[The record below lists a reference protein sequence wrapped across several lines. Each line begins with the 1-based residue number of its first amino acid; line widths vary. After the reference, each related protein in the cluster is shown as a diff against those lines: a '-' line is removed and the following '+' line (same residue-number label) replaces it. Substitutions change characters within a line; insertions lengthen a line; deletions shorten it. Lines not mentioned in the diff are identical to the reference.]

1 MHDKN
6 VNYLKKYRRELRRK
20 MTPAEVTLWQ
30 MLRNRQL
37 DGIRFVRQ
45 YSVDNYI
52 LDFYCPQFH
61 LAIELDGD
69 VHFDE
74 FHIEKDRVR
83 SQFLENKGI
92 RILRFENFEV
102 FQYPERTLNEIRKY
116 FHNNVKPENI
126 LIL

>member
-6 VNYLKKYRRELRRK
+6 INYLKKYRRELRKK
-20 MTPAEVTLWQ
+20 MTQAEVALWQ

-45 YSVDNYI
+45 YSLNNYI
-52 LDFYCPQFH
+52 MDFYCPQFH

-74 FHIEKDRVR
+74 FHIEKDKVR
-83 SQFLENKGI
+83 AQFLENKGI

-102 FQYPERTLNEIRKY
+102 FQYPERTLNEIRRY
-116 FHNNVKPENI
+116 LHNDEKPEN
-126 LIL
+126 LLVV

>member
-6 VNYLKKYRRELRRK
+6 ANYLKKYRRELRRK
-20 MTPAEVTLWQ
+20 MTPAEVALWQ

-45 YSVDNYI
+45 YSIDNYI

-61 LAIELDGD
+61 LAIELDGN

-74 FHIEKDRVR
+74 FYIERDKIRT
-83 SQFLENKGI
+83 QFLENRGI

-102 FQYPERTLNEIRKY
+102 FQYPERTLNEIRRY
-116 FHNNVKPENI
+116 LHNDEKPEN
-126 LIL
+126 LLVV

>member
-6 VNYLKKYRRELRRK
+6 ANYLKKYRRELRQK
-20 MTPAEVTLWQ
+20 MTPAEVALWQ

-45 YSVDNYI
+45 YSIDNYI

-61 LAIELDGD
+61 LAIELDGN

-74 FHIEKDRVR
+74 FYIERDKIRT
-83 SQFLENKGI
+83 QFLENRGI

-102 FQYPERTLNEIRKY
+102 FQYPERTLNEIRRY
-116 FHNNVKPENI
+116 LHNDEKPEN
-126 LIL
+126 LLVL

>member
-6 VNYLKKYRRELRRK
+6 ANYLKKYRRELRQK
-20 MTPAEVTLWQ
+20 MTPAEVALWQ

-45 YSVDNYI
+45 YSIDNYI

-61 LAIELDGD
+61 LAIELDGN

-74 FHIEKDRVR
+74 CYIERDKIRT
-83 SQFLENKGI
+83 QFLENRGI
-92 RILRFENFEV
+92 RILRFENYEV
-102 FQYPERTLNEIRKY
+102 FQYPERTLNEIRRY
-116 FHNNVKPENI
+116 LHNDGKPEN
-126 LIL
+126 LLVL

>member
-1 MHDKN
+1 MHHKN
-6 VNYLKKYRRELRRK
+6 INYLKKYRRELRQR
-20 MTPAEVTLWQ
+20 MTPAEVALWQ

-52 LDFYCPQFH
+52 LDFYCPQSH
-61 LAIELDGD
+61 LAIELDGN

-74 FHIEKDRVR
+74 FHIEKDKVR
-83 SQFLENKGI
+83 TQFLETKGI
-92 RILRFENFEV
+92 RILRLENFEV

-116 FHNNVKPENI
+116 LHNDEKPENF
-126 LIL
+126 LIV

>member
-6 VNYLKKYRRELRRK
+6 ANYLKKYRRELRQK
-20 MTPAEVTLWQ
+20 MTPAEVALWQ

-45 YSVDNYI
+45 YSIDNYI

-61 LAIELDGD
+61 LAIELDGN

-74 FHIEKDRVR
+74 FYIERDKIRT
-83 SQFLENKGI
+83 QFLEDRGI

-102 FQYPERTLNEIRKY
+102 FQYPERTLNEIRRY
-116 FHNNVKPENI
+116 LHNDEKPEN
-126 LIL
+126 LLVV

>member
-6 VNYLKKYRRELRRK
+6 INYLKKYRRELRKK
-20 MTPAEVTLWQ
+20 MTPAEVALWQ

-45 YSVDNYI
+45 YSLNNYI
-52 LDFYCPQFH
+52 MDFYCPQFH
-61 LAIELDGD
+61 LAIELYGD

-74 FHIEKDRVR
+74 FHIEKDKVR
-83 SQFLENKGI
+83 AQFLENKGI

-102 FQYPERTLNEIRKY
+102 FQYPERTLNEIRRY
-116 FHNNVKPENI
+116 LHNDEKPEN
-126 LIL
+126 LLVV

>member
-6 VNYLKKYRRELRRK
+6 ANYLKKYRRELRQK
-20 MTPAEVTLWQ
+20 MTPAEVALWQ

-45 YSVDNYI
+45 YSIDNYI

-61 LAIELDGD
+61 LAIELDGN

-74 FHIEKDRVR
+74 FYIERDKIRT
-83 SQFLENKGI
+83 QFLENRGI

-102 FQYPERTLNEIRKY
+102 FQYPERTLNQIRRY
-116 FHNNVKPENI
+116 LHNDEKPEN
-126 LIL
+126 LLVV

>member
-6 VNYLKKYRRELRRK
+6 ANYLKKYRRELRQK
-20 MTPAEVTLWQ
+20 MTPAEVALWQ

-45 YSVDNYI
+45 YSIDNYI

-61 LAIELDGD
+61 LAIELDGN

-74 FHIEKDRVR
+74 FYIERDKIRT
-83 SQFLENKGI
+83 QFLENRGI

-102 FQYPERTLNEIRKY
+102 FQYPERTLNEIRRY
-116 FHNNVKPENI
+116 LHNDEKPEN
-126 LIL
+126 LLVV